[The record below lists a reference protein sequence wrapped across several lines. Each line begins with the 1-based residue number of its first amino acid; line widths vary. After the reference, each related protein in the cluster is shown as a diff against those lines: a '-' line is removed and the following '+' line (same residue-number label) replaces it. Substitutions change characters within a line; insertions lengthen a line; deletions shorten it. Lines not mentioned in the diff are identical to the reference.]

1 MRDTII
7 YLFFGAVI
15 IGAFVIK
22 QLEVTAAQAEAAR
35 WKAETV
41 VAGAEKQQL
50 RENIAMWKAANDRA
64 NTATQALMVQ
74 AQACLDRET
83 AVRADAE
90 RWQEILTNMTL
101 RPMSEAEAQ
110 GVPDDATRRAL
121 CADLDRPL

>member
-15 IGAFVIK
+15 VGAFAIK
-22 QLEVTAAQAEAAR
+22 QLEVSAAQAEAAR
-35 WKAETV
+35 WKAEAI
-41 VAGAEKQQL
+41 VAGAEMQQL
-50 RENIAMWKAANDRA
+50 RESVAMWKAAIDRA

-74 AQACLDRET
+74 AQACHDRET
-83 AVRADAE
+83 AARADAV

-101 RPMSEAEAQ
+101 RPMSGTEAQ